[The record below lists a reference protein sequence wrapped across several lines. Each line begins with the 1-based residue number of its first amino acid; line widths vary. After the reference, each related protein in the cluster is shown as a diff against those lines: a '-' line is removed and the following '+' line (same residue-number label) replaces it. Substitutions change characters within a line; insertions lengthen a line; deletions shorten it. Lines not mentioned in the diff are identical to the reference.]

1 MRAILALLHHIRGN
15 GWKGALLAW
24 KWGRE
29 RGEEMKTHF
38 SLFTGIGGLDLAAE
52 WAGFKT
58 VGQCEWADFPTKVLE
73 KHWPDVP
80 RWRDIHDVTGEKIRN
95 RGISSITVLS
105 GGDPCQPHSLASA
118 TRKGTADPRYLWPE
132 YFRIIQETNPCWVV
146 NENVIG
152 SISNGVVL
160 KKITDLE
167 SIGYECQAFAIPA
180 LSVGAWHIRERVFII
195 ANTNSHRLQGGA
207 NSESI
212 RTGRKNRKEQSTRLY
227 QTYPCDTNSQS
238 EPQKDSEINPIREK
252 WNTWKDIARQLGGTV
267 PRNYWTL
274 SEPPIP
280 GVDDGI
286 PDRMERSKSLGNA
299 VVPQQA
305 YPIFQAIAD
314 IENMEVTHE
323 T

>member
-1 MRAILALLHHIRGN
+1 ML
-15 GWKGALLAW
+15 
-24 KWGRE
+24 
-29 RGEEMKTHF
+29 THF
-38 SLFTGIGGLDLAAE
+38 SLFSRIGGLDLAAE
-52 WAGFKT
+52 WAGFT
-58 VGQCEWADFPTKVLE
+58 TAGQCEWADYPTKVLE

-80 RWRDIHDVTGEKIRN
+80 RWRDIHEVTGDKIRN
-95 RGISSITVLS
+95 RGISTITVLS

-132 YFRIIQETNPCWVV
+132 YFRIIQETKPRWVI

-160 KKITDLE
+160 KKITDME

-180 LSVGAWHIRERVFII
+180 LAVGAWHIRERVFII
-195 ANTNSHRLQGGA
+195 ANSNSNGLQRGQ
-207 NSESI
+207 NPRSITESGKD
-212 RTGRKNRKEQSTRLY
+212 RQEQLAGFY
-227 QTYPCDTNSQS
+227 QTYTCNTNS
-238 EPQKDSEINPIREK
+238 EPKPQENQEFNPVREK
-252 WNTWKDIARQLGGTV
+252 WNTWKDITRKLGGTV
-267 PRNYWTL
+267 LRNYWTI

-286 PDRMERSKSLGNA
+286 PDRMERSHALGNA

-314 IENMEVTHE
+314 IERMSL
-323 T
+323 